1 MDTNTFFYILGATK
15 RRENVKLAIRQM
27 RCITIL
33 RKKTEFL
40 IKHRQGNEKN
50 THNFIKRGKSLQAE
64 NVRFIVLQLPEKL
77 KVKIYELFLVQPEK
91 LKLQMQGV
99 YCLLNSSKK
108 NHLANHKLTSKEYFR
123 LVAKHYEVNKQSLR
137 TLLSVWYFQIE
148 KVLCVL

>member
-40 IKHRQGNEKN
+40 IKQRHGNEKN

-91 LKLQMQGV
+91 LKLQMHR
-99 YCLLNSSKK
+99 Y
-108 NHLANHKLTSKEYFR
+108 
-123 LVAKHYEVNKQSLR
+123 
-137 TLLSVWYFQIE
+137 
-148 KVLCVL
+148 VLFVEQ